1 MAFTEA
7 SLVAQLDP
15 AGSSKTIQIIRYIVD
30 TSVTHVYAIPVYGFR
45 GHSGWY
51 DLTNSNTAA
60 QAATQLQTALL

>member
-7 SLVAQLDP
+7 SLNAQLDP
-15 AGSSKTIQIIRYIVD
+15 GATSKTIQVLRYIPD
-30 TSVTHVYAIPVYGFR
+30 TTVTHVYVVPVYGYR

-60 QAATQLQTALL
+60 QAATQLQTLLT